1 MRASASGGAG
11 ASFGAGRPDPAPGQS
26 GGQATQGGGAGAR
39 LAIHELSRKRRIGIL
54 LICSMSLLIVGL
66 DLTIVNVALPSIGH
80 SFHASVS
87 GLQWTIDSYTLV
99 LASLLMLSGS
109 TADRLGRRR
118 TFVIGLTLFA
128 TASLLCSFAPSLA
141 FLVVFRMLQAV
152 GGSMLNPVAMSIIT
166 NTFTNPRE
174 RAQAVGVWGAVVGI
188 SIALGPVV
196 GGALVTS
203 AGWRSIFWINVP
215 VGIVAIVLALRYIPE
230 SKAPHRRRADPVGQV
245 LVMAVL
251 ACLTYGII
259 EGPGR
264 GWGSSPILA
273 VFAVA
278 VAALIGLLAYEPRR
292 HEPLIDVRFFRSVP
306 FSAAT
311 VTAVA
316 AFAAMGGFLFMN
328 TLYLQE
334 VRDLSALHAGLD
346 TMPMAVATMVMSP
359 RSGRIVGT
367 RGSRLPL
374 LVSGAALAASCVML
388 ARIDPS
394 TPFTWLFGAY
404 MIFGVGF
411 GLVNAPITNA
421 AVSGMPRA
429 QAGVAAAIASTS
441 RQIGQTLGVAVV
453 GAVVTSRIHGPLHS
467 GLASASHLGW
477 WILVGCGGMVLVLG
491 VVATSRWA
499 LETARRTAVAL
510 NPEVLTGRAGEAA

>member
-1 MRASASGGAG
+1 
-11 ASFGAGRPDPAPGQS
+11 
-26 GGQATQGGGAGAR
+26 
-39 LAIHELSRKRRIGIL
+39 
-54 LICSMSLLIVGL
+54 
-66 DLTIVNVALPSIGH
+66 
-80 SFHASVS
+80 
-87 GLQWTIDSYTLV
+87 
-99 LASLLMLSGS
+99 
-109 TADRLGRRR
+109 
-118 TFVIGLTLFA
+118 
-128 TASLLCSFAPSLA
+128 
-141 FLVVFRMLQAV
+141 
-152 GGSMLNPVAMSIIT
+152 MLNPVAMSIIT

-359 RSGRIVGT
+359 LSGRIVGT